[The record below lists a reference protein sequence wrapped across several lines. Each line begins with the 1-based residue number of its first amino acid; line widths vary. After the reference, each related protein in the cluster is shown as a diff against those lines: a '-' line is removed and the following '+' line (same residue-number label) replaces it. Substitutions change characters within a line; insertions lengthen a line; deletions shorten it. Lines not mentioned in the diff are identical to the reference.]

1 MADASLAHNIFAL
14 HALAQWGRTLPRG
27 EDLLTGGVPCYGVY
41 GTHDGRWLAVG
52 ALEDKFWQRLCAT
65 IERPDLARA
74 RVRARRRRCVCAHE
88 LEAVFAAAPLAHWI
102 ERFAGVDCCVTPI
115 LTLDE
120 ALEDPQFAARAMVV
134 TRPDGSRQYAPPFKL
149 SDYDFA
155 VAREAP
161 AQGEH
166 TVEVLREAGYDD
178 AAIEALAADGAIG
191 PPG

>member
-1 MADASLAHNIFAL
+1 M
-14 HALAQWGRTLPRG
+14 
-27 EDLLTGGVPCYGVY
+27 
-41 GTHDGRWLAVG
+41 
-52 ALEDKFWQRLCAT
+52 
-65 IERPDLARA
+65 
-74 RVRARRRRCVCAHE
+74 RRE

-102 ERFAGVDCCVTPI
+102 ERFAGVDCCVTPVR
-115 LTLDE
+115 TLDE

-149 SDYDFA
+149 SDHDFA

-178 AAIEALAADGAIG
+178 AAIEALAADGAIRSS
-191 PPG
+191 